1 MNDRDDQLASI
12 PSDPADPALLPT
24 EGRPTLPRVL
34 GPATAFSAIV
44 GSVIGSGIFI
54 VPARV
59 AEAVPSIGVIGALWI
74 LGGLFSLA
82 GALTVAELGAML
94 PHAGGPYVYLR
105 EAFGKLAGFL
115 FGWTEFLVI
124 RSGSVAA
131 LAAGFALYFGE
142 VVPAPGGIPRAAW
155 EAGVAIVAM
164 STLAALNVIGAR
176 VGGGVQVLGTV
187 LKVGTMAAMILLPLP
202 FLMGVAR
209 VENLSPMW
217 PDDIDG
223 ALGRAMLAAMVG
235 VLWTYDGWINI
246 TALAEEIK
254 DPGRNI
260 PRAAILGTLTLI
272 AIYLGVTLSY
282 HLVLPMAD
290 VARPPEGR
298 NVAGAF
304 FVALFGGP
312 GAWLIALVV
321 MFSIFIALNG
331 NALSGPRAYFAMARD
346 GLLPSFLSRVHP
358 RFRTPAAAIVTQ
370 TAWAAL
376 LTAAGATFLLI
387 PAPGSDSRLPGWARE
402 AWEKLNETPLYDV
415 LFSYVIFGATFMYAL
430 TVASVFILRR
440 TRPDLHR
447 PYRTW
452 GYPITPIVYLLA
464 AGLLLANMLRETFAE
479 SVVGLGIILAGVP
492 AYYAMRRR
500 PPSA

>member
-1 MNDRDDQLASI
+1 MSEEPGREPAPI
-12 PSDPADPALLPT
+12 PPELSPT
-24 EGRPTLPRVL
+24 DAGHPVLPRVL

-59 AEAVPSIGVIGALWI
+59 AEAVPAIGTIAVLWI
-74 LGGLFSLA
+74 AGGIFSLA

-105 EAFGKLAGFL
+105 ESFGKVAGFL

-142 VVPAPGGIPRAAW
+142 VVPAPEGIPKAAW
-155 EAGVAIVAM
+155 EAGVAIAAM
-164 STLAALNVIGAR
+164 AAVSALNVIGAR

-187 LKVGTMAAMILLPLP
+187 LKVGTMGAMIVLPLP
-202 FLMGVAR
+202 FVLGMAR
-209 VENLSPMW
+209 LENLSPEW
-217 PDDIDG
+217 PAEIDA

-246 TALAEEIK
+246 TALAEEIR

-260 PRAAILGTLTLI
+260 PKAAILGTLTLI
-272 AIYLGVTLSY
+272 AVYLGVTLSY

-290 VARPPEGR
+290 VAHPPGGR

-304 FVALFGGP
+304 FVALFGGA
-312 GAWLIALVV
+312 GAWMIALVV

-346 GLLPSFLSRVHP
+346 GLLPRFLSRVHP
-358 RFRTPAAAIVTQ
+358 RYRTPAAAIVTQ
-370 TAWAAL
+370 TAWAAM
-376 LTAAGATFLLI
+376 LTALGATFLVI
-387 PAPGSDSRLPGWARE
+387 EPPESEAGLPGWLRE
-402 AWEKLNETPLYDV
+402 AWEKLHQTPLYDV

-440 TRPDLHR
+440 TQPSLPR

-452 GYPITPIVYLLA
+452 GYPVTPVVYLA
-464 AGLLLANMLRETFAE
+464 ASALLLGNMLQRTFAE
-479 SVVGLGIILAGVP
+479 STVGLVIILAGVP
-492 AYYAMRRR
+492 AYFAMRRR
-500 PPSA
+500 SAASSA

>member
-1 MNDRDDQLASI
+1 MLTDPTKAS
-12 PSDPADPALLPT
+12 
-24 EGRPTLPRVL
+24 RPILPRVL
-34 GPATAFSAIV
+34 GPATAYSAIV

-59 AEAVPSIGVIGALWI
+59 AGTLGSISLIIAIWI
-74 LGGLFSLA
+74 AGGLLTLA

-94 PHAGGPYVYLR
+94 PQAGGPYVYLR

-142 VVPAPGGIPRAAW
+142 VVPAPNGIPKAAW
-155 EAGVAIVAM
+155 EAGVAILAM
-164 STLAALNVIGAR
+164 TTLAILNVLGAK

-187 LKVGTMAAMILLPLP
+187 LKVGTMVAMILLPLP

-209 VENLSPMW
+209 TDNLSPMW
-217 PDDIDG
+217 PTDLSG
-223 ALGRAMLAAMVG
+223 SLTRAMLAAMVG

-246 TALAEEIK
+246 TALAEEIRE
-254 DPGRNI
+254 PERNI

-272 AIYLGVTLSY
+272 AVYLGVTLSY

-290 VARPPEGR
+290 VAQPPDGR

-304 FVALFGGP
+304 FVRLFGLP

-321 MFSIFIALNG
+321 MGSIFIALNG

-346 GLLPSFLSRVHP
+346 GLLPHSISHVHP
-358 RFRTPAAAIVTQ
+358 RFHTPANAIIIQ

-376 LTAAGATFLLI
+376 LTAAGAIFLVI
-387 PAPGSDSRLPGWARE
+387 EAPGTESGLPVWLRN
-402 AWEKLNETPLYDV
+402 AWVKLNQTPLYDV

-430 TVASVFILRR
+430 TVASVFVLRR
-440 TRPDLHR
+440 TRPDLNR

-452 GYPITPIVYLLA
+452 GYPITPIIYLAGA
-464 AGLLLANMLRETFAE
+464 ALLLGNMLQETFAE
-479 SVVGLGIILAGVP
+479 SIVGLGIILAGVP
-492 AYYAMRRR
+492 AYLVMSRRGG
-500 PPSA
+500 P

>member
-1 MNDRDDQLASI
+1 MSNDPPKSQ
-12 PSDPADPALLPT
+12 
-24 EGRPTLPRVL
+24 RPILPRVL
-34 GPATAFSAIV
+34 GPATAYSAIV

-59 AEAVPSIGVIGALWI
+59 AGTLGSIGLIIAIWI
-74 LGGLFSLA
+74 AGGLLTLA

-94 PHAGGPYVYLR
+94 PQAGGPYVYLR

-142 VVPAPGGIPRAAW
+142 VVPAPTGIPKAGW
-155 EAGVAIVAM
+155 DAGVAILAM
-164 STLAALNVIGAR
+164 TTLAVLNVLGAR
-176 VGGGVQVLGTV
+176 VGGGVQVFGTV

-209 VENLSPMW
+209 TENLSPMW
-217 PDDIDG
+217 PTDLSG
-223 ALGRAMLAAMVG
+223 SVMRAMLAAMVG

-246 TALAEEIK
+246 TALAEEIRE
-254 DPGRNI
+254 PERNI

-272 AIYLGVTLSY
+272 AVYLGVTLSY

-290 VARPPEGR
+290 VAQPPDGR

-304 FVALFGGP
+304 FVRLFGLP

-321 MFSIFIALNG
+321 MGSIFIALNG

-346 GLLPSFLSRVHP
+346 GLLPHSISHVHP
-358 RFRTPAAAIVTQ
+358 RFHTPANAIIIQ

-376 LTAAGATFLLI
+376 LTAAGAIFLVI
-387 PAPGSDSRLPGWARE
+387 EAPGSESGLP
-402 AWEKLNETPLYDV
+402 AWFRNAWVKLNQTPLYDV

-430 TVASVFILRR
+430 TVASVFVLRR
-440 TRPDLHR
+440 TRPDLKR

-452 GYPITPIVYLLA
+452 GYPFTPMIYLAGA
-464 AGLLLANMLRETFAE
+464 ALLLGNMLQETFAE
-479 SVVGLGIILAGVP
+479 SIVGLGIILAGVP
-492 AYYAMRRR
+492 AYLVMSRRGDSQ
-500 PPSA
+500 P

>member
-1 MNDRDDQLASI
+1 MTNDS
-12 PSDPADPALLPT
+12 P
-24 EGRPTLPRVL
+24 RPNRPILPRVL
-34 GPATAFSAIV
+34 GPATAYSAIV

-59 AEAVPSIGVIGALWI
+59 AAGLGSIGLIAIVWI
-74 LGGLFSLA
+74 AGGILSLA

-94 PHAGGPYVYLR
+94 PQAGGPYVYLR
-105 EAFGKLAGFL
+105 EAFGRLAGFL

-142 VVPAPGGIPRAAW
+142 VVPAPEGIPRAAW
-155 EAGVAIVAM
+155 EGGVAILAM
-164 STLAALNVIGAR
+164 TTLAVLNVLGAR

-187 LKVGTMAAMILLPLP
+187 LKIGTMAAMILLPLP
-202 FLMGVAR
+202 FLLNLANA
-209 VENLSPMW
+209 ENLSPMW
-217 PDDIDG
+217 PVEFSGGI
-223 ALGRAMLAAMVG
+223 ARAMLAAMVG

-254 DPGRNI
+254 EPERNI

-272 AIYLGVTLSY
+272 AVYLGVTLSY
-282 HLVLPMAD
+282 HLVLPMVD
-290 VARPPEGR
+290 VANPPDGR

-304 FVALFGGP
+304 FVRLFGLP

-321 MFSIFIALNG
+321 MGSIFIALNG

-346 GLLPSFLSRVHP
+346 GLLPHAISHVHP
-358 RFRTPAAAIVTQ
+358 RFKTPANAIIIQ
-370 TAWAAL
+370 TVWAAL
-376 LTAAGATFLLI
+376 LTAAGAIFLVI
-387 PAPGSDSRLPGWARE
+387 QAPGTESGLPRWLCN
-402 AWEKLNETPLYDV
+402 AWEKLNRTPLYDV

-430 TVASVFILRR
+430 TVASVFVLRR
-440 TRPDLHR
+440 TRPDLPR

-452 GYPITPIVYLLA
+452 GYPITPIIYLLG
-464 AGLLLANMLRETFAE
+464 AGLLLANMLQETFAE
-479 SVVGLGIILAGVP
+479 SIVGLGIILAGIP
-492 AYYAMRRR
+492 AYMLMRRR
-500 PPSA
+500 GGP

>member
-1 MNDRDDQLASI
+1 MTHEPTKPDR
-12 PSDPADPALLPT
+12 P
-24 EGRPTLPRVL
+24 RLPRVL
-34 GPATAFSAIV
+34 GPATAYSAIV

-59 AEAVPSIGVIGALWI
+59 AEGLGSISLIVAAWV
-74 LGGLFSLA
+74 LGGLLTLA

-94 PHAGGPYVYLR
+94 PQAGGPYVYLR
-105 EAFGKLAGFL
+105 EAFGRLAGFL

-142 VVPAPGGIPRAAW
+142 VVPAPPGVPRAAW
-155 EAGVAIVAM
+155 EGGVAILAM
-164 STLAALNVIGAR
+164 TTLAILNVLGAK

-187 LKVGTMAAMILLPLP
+187 LKIGTMAAMILLPLP
-202 FLMGVAR
+202 FLLGVAR
-209 VENLSPMW
+209 PENLEPMW
-217 PDDIDG
+217 PSASSGTI
-223 ALGRAMLAAMVG
+223 ARAMLAAMVG

-254 DPGRNI
+254 EPERNI

-272 AIYLGVTLSY
+272 GVYLGVTLSY

-290 VARPPEGR
+290 VARPPDGR

-304 FVALFGGP
+304 FVRLFGLP

-321 MFSIFIALNG
+321 MGSIFIALNG

-346 GLLPSFLSRVHP
+346 GLLPHAISHVHP
-358 RFRTPAAAIVTQ
+358 RFKTPANAIIIQ
-370 TAWAAL
+370 TAWAAM
-376 LTAAGATFLLI
+376 LTAAGAIFLVI
-387 PAPGSDSRLPGWARE
+387 EAPGSESGLPLWFRD
-402 AWEKLNETPLYDV
+402 AWGKLNRTPLYDV

-430 TVASVFILRR
+430 TVASVFVLRR
-440 TRPDLHR
+440 TRPGLAR

-452 GYPITPIVYLLA
+452 GYPITPILYLTG
-464 AGLLLANMLRETFAE
+464 AGLLLGNMLLETFAE
-479 SVVGLGIILAGVP
+479 SIVGLGIILAGVP
-492 AYYAMRRR
+492 AFLVMRRR
-500 PPSA
+500 GGP